1 MKTHGIDLKRIQF
14 SRLFKLAAAFMLA
27 TSAIHAG
34 WFGPAGNDSA
44 EKRAT
49 VRKQSEEM
57 LSELYQTKPELKET
71 IRKAAGYA
79 TFKCTDMHLL
89 MLASANGYG
98 LLVNNQNEKATY
110 MRVASLGGGVGVGVK
125 DVRVIFIF
133 HDEKIMKQFVEQG
146 WQFGG
151 RADAAAKY
159 EDTGISAEENVK
171 ASVDFKDGTIS
182 SGSSTDVRAGAQ
194 ATTGKTSGVSTK
206 GGMEIYQFTDK
217 GLALQATVAGTKYWK
232 DSKLN

>member
-1 MKTHGIDLKRIQF
+1 MKTNGIDLRIPF
-14 SRLFKLAAAFMLA
+14 RGLFKLAAAFMLA

-34 WFGPAGNDSA
+34 WFGPAGNDTA
-44 EKRAT
+44 QKRST
-49 VRKQSEEM
+49 VQKQSEEM
-57 LSELYQTKPELKET
+57 LSELYRSKPELKET
-71 IRKAAGYA
+71 LRKAAGYA

-98 LLVNNQNEKATY
+98 LLVNNQNEKVTY

-159 EDTGISAEENVK
+159 EETGISAEENLK
-171 ASVDFKDGTIS
+171 ASVDFKDGTIT
-182 SGSSTDVRAGAQ
+182 SGSSTDVRAGGE
-194 ATTGKTSGVSTK
+194 ATTGKAAGVSTK